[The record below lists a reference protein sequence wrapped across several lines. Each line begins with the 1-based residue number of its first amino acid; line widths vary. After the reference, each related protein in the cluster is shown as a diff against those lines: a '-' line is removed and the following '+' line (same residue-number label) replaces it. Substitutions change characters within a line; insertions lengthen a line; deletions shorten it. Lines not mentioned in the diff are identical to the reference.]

1 MINVK
6 ALFTKSDV
14 SFFFL
19 QDYPFCGRQA
29 GLQSEHTWFSLGAVL
44 TAIRKRGKK
53 RKGGTVNRNDHKNK
67 HTRKT
72 GQS

>member
-6 ALFTKSDV
+6 ALFTKS
-14 SFFFL
+14 FFFFLL

-53 RKGGTVNRNDHKNK
+53 GRE
-67 HTRKT
+67 
-72 GQS
+72 GQ